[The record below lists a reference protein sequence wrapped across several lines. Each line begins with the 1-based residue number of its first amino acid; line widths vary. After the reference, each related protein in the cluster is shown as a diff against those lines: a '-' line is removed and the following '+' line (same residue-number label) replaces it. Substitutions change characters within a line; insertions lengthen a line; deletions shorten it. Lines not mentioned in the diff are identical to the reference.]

1 MELKIKF
8 FRKQKGFTVD
18 KLSNKL
24 NIGRSTLTQYENG
37 NRDIGTDTLCKL
49 ADILNVSVDELLGR
63 EPQQTNIIPM
73 AQTHELELSDN
84 KKQLIEMVK
93 ELSEDDVMIAMGVMA
108 RLNNKPIEDIFK
120 KIN

>member
-1 MELKIKF
+1 MNIYKKLRKERGLTQTELSKILHVAQTTICKWENEKTIPDQTMLLRLSSFFNVPVDTLLKNTESIIKF
-8 FRKQKGFTVD
+8 ANPQP
-18 KLSNKL
+18 
-24 NIGRSTLTQYENG
+24 
-37 NRDIGTDTLCKL
+37 
-49 ADILNVSVDELLGR
+49 
-63 EPQQTNIIPM
+63 EPN
-73 AQTHELELSDN
+73 LSDN